1 LLSAPQPDEV
11 VEVFTGDTLEEAMAY
26 AVASLGPDL
35 TVRRARR
42 VRKGVQGLRGKESY
56 EVVAVPAPRA
66 AGDDAVGSA
75 FAALLEQAE
84 LAEDPQP
91 VRRTARPATA
101 DAAPV
106 VLASVPVP
114 RPELEPFVPQPVA
127 RVVEAAPARPRR
139 AVPATRT
146 PRSAPRCAAP
156 AAPAPRRTAETVG
169 WGVVALR
176 ELGLPRAV
184 LAALPA
190 KEPRTDMAWVAALT
204 KAFASVLPLADPSAA
219 VCVSGTGL
227 EGVRGILDAA
237 RKGMTPGTIT
247 YAGRTAPATATE
259 LALAVRAEVLG

>member
-1 LLSAPQPDEV
+1 
-11 VEVFTGDTLEEAMAY
+11 MAY

-66 AGDDAVGSA
+66 AADEDAVGSA

-101 DAAPV
+101 DAPPV

-114 RPELEPFVPQPVA
+114 RPELEPFVPAIEDQVEVA
-127 RVVEAAPARPRR
+127 PPPSAAPAPAAAPVRSRTTPRPPRPAPRPIPRR
-139 AVPATRT
+139 AA
-146 PRSAPRCAAP
+146 AAAP
-156 AAPAPRRTAETVG
+156 AARRTGETVG

-204 KAFASVLPLADPSAA
+204 KAFASVLPPADPTAP

-227 EGVRGILDAA
+227 EGVRGILAAA